1 MSQVASAGAAFMFGV
16 DEYNLSKFW
25 VKHPKVLLETFRSLS
40 EHI

>member
-1 MSQVASAGAAFMFGV
+1 MGVASADAAFMFDI